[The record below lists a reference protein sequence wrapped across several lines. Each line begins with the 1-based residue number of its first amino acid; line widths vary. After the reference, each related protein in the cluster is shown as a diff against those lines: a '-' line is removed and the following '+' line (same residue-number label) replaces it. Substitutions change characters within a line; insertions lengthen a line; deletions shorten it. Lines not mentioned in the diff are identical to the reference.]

1 MREINTEYL
10 KDYKFYF
17 RFDVEDFEWE
27 DFHGTWKPGHVKERI
42 NKSLSR
48 DGNGRFILT
57 VHEHHNKFDAWAF
70 SEKYYELDNAE
81 VLDCVNKAFEQKQI
95 TERKKNE
102 LLEEFNAPFRK
113 PIKYFDNLTVFCDDT
128 YKLLKSGDSYYLCK
142 GNESYKLTCHP
153 YEPCTYIEGRCI
165 HNAFNITDVFESFLY
180 KETITSISGREYGPR
195 EFCDLVYAMV
205 EKNLDGKDID
215 YVEKMLWGNNKAS
228 KPSLLSNRMLPC
240 KRTTGGEESRR
251 GFVEAVAIQNN
262 KNNCQDN
269 EEENGDDSDDD
280 ELDEQ
285 ALETDF
291 GYPLEGTLRERI
303 IKMMEIAGDDENK
316 KWNISSIKE
325 SYKRAKVNLYP
336 TAEKF
341 ISRYA
346 YLFSAMFPTFKYEV
360 DSTRFYFDCYDSTD
374 EDTDQIELLRKATFD
389 TRLSNTGYNF
399 SNIFL
404 KVKGKALCNITAVGR
419 FGFYPASTLYIGENG
434 KLYATKNDINDI
446 RVYDN
451 IVDLLEYEL
460 RDHMPMGIT
469 D

>member
-1 MREINTEYL
+1 MREINTENL
-10 KDYKFYF
+10 RDYKFYF

-27 DFHGTWKPGHVKERI
+27 DFNGTWKPGHVKERI

-215 YVEKMLWGNNKAS
+215 YVEKLLWGNKKIKDAPQKHSFGVADERSEADKPQGWGYAS
-228 KPSLLSNRMLPC
+228 EPQDVSESLRAAHEVS
-240 KRTTGGEESRR
+240 S
-251 GFVEAVAIQNN
+251 
-262 KNNCQDN
+262 D
-269 EEENGDDSDDD
+269 DDD

-303 IKMMEIAGDDENK
+303 VKMMEIAGDDENK
-316 KWNISSIKE
+316 RWNISSIKE

-346 YLFSAMFPTFKYEV
+346 YLFSAMFPTFKYEI
-360 DSTRFYFDCYDSTD
+360 DSTRFYFECYDSTD
-374 EDTDQIELLRKATFD
+374 EDTDQVELLRKATFD
-389 TRLSNTGYNF
+389 TTLPNTGYNF